1 MQNHDN
7 AIGKTEGFMTVYTGE
22 ITDRIKKMRA
32 AKKITQEDMAELLN
46 ITHSTYVK
54 MENAFQNITV
64 KHLMKI
70 SEILNVSADMLLF
83 GDLGKEH
90 PLDFNEYVMLA
101 DFFEDEELEKLI
113 STLENIRKF
122 HKENFI

>member
-1 MQNHDN
+1 M
-7 AIGKTEGFMTVYTGE
+7 AVYTRE
-22 ITDRIKKMRA
+22 ITDRIKKVRT

-54 MENAFQNITV
+54 MENAFQNIAI

-83 GDLGKEH
+83 GDSGKEYS
-90 PLDFNEYVMLA
+90 PNFNEYIMLA
-101 DFFEDEELEKLI
+101 DFFEGEELEKLI
-113 STLENIRKF
+113 ITFENIRRFNK
-122 HKENFI
+122 

>member
-7 AIGKTEGFMTVYTGE
+7 AIGRTESFMAVYTRE
-22 ITDRIKKMRA
+22 ITDRIKKVRTT
-32 AKKITQEDMAELLN
+32 KKITQEDMAELLN

-54 MENAFQNITV
+54 MENAFQNITI

-83 GDLGKEH
+83 GNLGKEH
-90 PLDFNEYVMLA
+90 PLDFNKYIMLM

-113 STLENIRKF
+113 STFENIRKF
-122 HKENFI
+122 NK